1 VSKIELSVGLIGC
14 GTVGGTFLKVLRERK
29 TAIEEHLGAGLR
41 VVQIAVARPHLP
53 RPLAGDIPVHGDA
66 ARIAADERIPILVEA
81 SNAPEAADWIAVALA
96 RGAVVITANKQALAS
111 RRDLLGRLARGD
123 PRLYCEASV
132 AAAVPIVRTLRDSLR
147 CDEVRDLRGV
157 LNGTTNFMLSH
168 IEDNGSFDEALL
180 LAQRAGYAELDPV
193 ADLSGADAAA
203 KLAILST
210 IAWRVPV
217 CASEIA
223 TEGIDSSVVAEAQR
237 ARRQGRRL
245 RFVAQAHR
253 NGALHASV
261 RPALLPEGD
270 LLARA
275 QGVENVIQIEAALA
289 GTLSWRGPGAGG
301 LATASSLLGD
311 VVCGAAHLIQHTRR
325 SFYGGC

>member
-1 VSKIELSVGLIGC
+1 
-14 GTVGGTFLKVLRERK
+14 
-29 TAIEEHLGAGLR
+29 
-41 VVQIAVARPHLP
+41 
-53 RPLAGDIPVHGDA
+53 
-66 ARIAADERIPILVEA
+66 
-81 SNAPEAADWIAVALA
+81 
-96 RGAVVITANKQALAS
+96 
-111 RRDLLGRLARGD
+111 
-123 PRLYCEASV
+123 
-132 AAAVPIVRTLRDSLR
+132 
-147 CDEVRDLRGV
+147 
-157 LNGTTNFMLSH
+157 MLSH

-253 NGALHASV
+253 NGALRASV